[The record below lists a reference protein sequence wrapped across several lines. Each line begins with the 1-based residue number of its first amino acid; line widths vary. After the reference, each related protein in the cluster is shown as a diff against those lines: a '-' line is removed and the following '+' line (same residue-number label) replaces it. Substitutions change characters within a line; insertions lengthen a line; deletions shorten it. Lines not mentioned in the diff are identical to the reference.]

1 MRRGCRYKKWN
12 GRANGL
18 QPALT
23 VRAIREAVS
32 VSRCASLSQL
42 NTELEAGELNH
53 VLVPW
58 KAGMEGGRGR
68 KD

>member
-1 MRRGCRYKKWN
+1 M
-12 GRANGL
+12 
-18 QPALT
+18 
-23 VRAIREAVS
+23 RAIREAVS

-42 NTELEAGELNH
+42 STELEAEELNR